1 MDLFLELRKIKE
13 EKCSDDNISNEHDKR
28 NIAHGYVTQV
38 SLDQWFTKSQHYRVT
53 ESDLQVG
60 WI

>member
-1 MDLFLELRKIKE
+1 MFWGRIKYVLKHKASFELRKIKE

-38 SLDQWFTKSQHYRVT
+38 SLD
-53 ESDLQVG
+53 
-60 WI
+60 